1 MTASQGS
8 ETHISDEHVTGQAPP
23 PPGGAATTRWRLH
36 RGGIVNVW
44 QYAVE
49 EFDLSGGRAIFQGTN
64 GSGKSRTLELLL
76 PLCLDGDLR
85 QIGSKGYDTVSMRRL
100 MLDDYTGGPNRI
112 GYAWLELRRTVG
124 GREEFLTSGI
134 GIKAS
139 ANSQQI
145 GDSWRFVTDRRV
157 GEDFQLVFDGT
168 PVGATQ
174 LRDLLGADCLHD
186 EEPFRAKIAELVYG
200 IPAVRYADLLHLQR
214 TLRNPDVGL
223 KVLEGQ
229 LEQILSDSLP
239 PLDPAVV
246 EQLARSFE
254 DLESIRD
261 NIRTLGAADTAL
273 QRFLSSYAGYA
284 YSSLRS
290 AGRRGVDAT
299 KELATA
305 RNEITRL
312 MARLGDEESAAE
324 KAEAEVAQ
332 LEEQEL
338 ALESKIDSLKSSPA
352 YDSVRDLA
360 DRKRVVSAARQAAV
374 SALGQLRTQREH
386 TEQLVDSVV
395 SELAR
400 FVDDTNQA
408 AELSDSVRSRM
419 REAGLDPRLCP
430 QVPSVPEAAATE
442 VHEFV
447 RLTADPEAEPE
458 EATRR
463 TPPDL
468 APHSLRAA
476 LEDAGSQAAGAVAAL
491 RERCAVT
498 LTLLERARE
507 LDSERSE
514 VERLHREAREAQL
527 EATESVGRRNEAA
540 QRLEDVAATW
550 HTAVVH
556 WSSAGPLAT
565 TEPAPELVPPTLADL
580 TADVDAAR
588 GATERAHGWLRGRLP
603 VLHTEV
609 ARASRAVDD
618 LDRRMAESEDEL
630 DALRAGVDPEPALPV
645 SDVDRDPAAGAAFYR
660 LVDFAPSLSPAERAG
675 CEAAL
680 ESSGLLNAWVTA
692 DGTLTDAARR
702 DLTAI
707 VAGATVSPS
716 LADVLVPAVPP
727 GSPVSADLVTRVL
740 TRVGLD
746 TDAGL
751 SIALDGR
758 WRAGV
763 LTGAMTKPAAEF
775 VGAGARETTRHRRI
789 GDLISELARL
799 ADERELAVK
808 ALTVTQE
815 HVAAWER
822 HTDDYPDDREVL
834 AAHVT
839 LRAAAAAADDASNK
853 AFSLRDKHSGTGDR
867 YRARQDA
874 LHTDARAAG
883 LDATAESL
891 QLARASAMEARTTAE
906 QLATALTKR
915 CLGGVDSL
923 TRSLDSHARVDAE
936 LADVQAGADRACLDY
951 LNEQAGYEERVRAIG
966 GAAEQLERELSA
978 AEEARASVR
987 RRLPEIRKG
996 ATAARVK
1003 AGKSQTQIDTRQTK
1017 ITELTEREAV
1027 AQHRFREALAA
1038 DGVWQAAVGQPL
1050 PAESAEAYE
1059 VLTAHPR
1066 DGVSEDTVLGNL
1078 QTLQSTLAGSHD
1090 VIAQRSADILTV
1102 TVTGAQG
1109 PQPVAV
1115 AAREVAA
1122 RLTAQRGLLS
1132 EEYQLIFDTFML
1144 RDLADKLATQIEVAD
1159 DLCRR
1164 MNETLDVARSS
1175 QGVHVQLDWQ
1185 PAPDLDED
1193 MRQAMRLIR
1202 TPFAKRGDGQDEALR
1217 TALTERITAER
1228 DGHSGDYAE
1237 VLARALDYRTWYRF
1251 TVRVKDLG
1259 PDGGPR
1265 TRRMRQLSS
1274 GETRLISY
1282 VTLFAAASAFY
1293 DAVSTA
1299 ADQPPIRLVL
1309 LDEAFERLDE
1319 PTIARMLGLL
1329 VDLDMDWIITWPSG
1343 WGLSEKI
1350 PRMHIYDVLRPK
1362 GGTGIACTH
1371 AIWTGRSLTDDPR

>member
-1 MTASQGS
+1 MT
-8 ETHISDEHVTGQAPP
+8 DPRP
-23 PPGGAATTRWRLH
+23 TRWQLH

-112 GYAWLELRRTVG
+112 GYAWLELRREVG

-139 ANSQQI
+139 ANSQAI
-145 GDSWRFVTDRRV
+145 GDSWRFVTDRRI
-157 GEDFQLVFDGT
+157 GRDEHAFELVVDGT

-186 EEPFRAKIAELVYG
+186 EEPFRARIAELVYG

-239 PLDPAVV
+239 PLDPTVV

-261 NIRTLGAADTAL
+261 NIRTLGAADKAL

-284 YSSLRS
+284 YSSLRT
-290 AGRRGVDAT
+290 AGKRGVDAA
-299 KELATA
+299 KELASA
-305 RNEITRL
+305 RAEITKL
-312 MARLGDEESAAE
+312 MARLQDEESAAE

-338 ALESKIDSLKSSPA
+338 TLESRIDSLKSSPA

-395 SELAR
+395 SELGR
-400 FVDDTNQA
+400 FTDDTTQA
-408 AELSDSVRSRM
+408 AELADSVRSRM

-430 QVPSVPEAAATE
+430 SVPVVPEAAATE
-442 VHEFV
+442 LHETV
-447 RLTADPEAEPE
+447 RTSLEPDAEPVE
-458 EATRR
+458 TTRR

-476 LEDAGSQAAGAVAAL
+476 LEDAGEQAGAAVAAL

-507 LDSERSE
+507 LDSERTE
-514 VERLHREAREAQL
+514 VDRLQREAREAQL

-550 HTAVVH
+550 HTAALQ
-556 WSSAGPLAT
+556 WSSAGPLRSVGTPVA
-565 TEPAPELVPPTLADL
+565 ELVPPDLAPL
-580 TADVDAAR
+580 TSDVSAAR
-588 GATERAHGWLRGRLP
+588 GATDRAHVWLRGRLP
-603 VLHTEV
+603 ALHTDV
-609 ARASRAVDD
+609 TRASSAV
-618 LDRRMAESEDEL
+618 DEL
-630 DALRAGVDPEPALPV
+630 DTRISEANDELSALRAGVDPEPALPEGAGG
-645 SDVDRDPAAGAAFYR
+645 RDATTGAAFYR
-660 LVDFAPSLSPAERAG
+660 LVDFTDSLPAKDRAG

-680 ESSGLLNAWVTA
+680 EACGLLNAWVTE

-707 VAGATVSPS
+707 VAGPTVSPALS
-716 LADVLVPAVPP
+716 SVLVPAVPP
-727 GSPVSADLVTRVL
+727 DSPVSATLVTEL
-740 TRVGLD
+740 LSRVGLD
-746 TDAGL
+746 SDSGAAGL
-751 SIALDGR
+751 SVSLDGR

-775 VGAGARETTRHRRI
+775 VGAGARETARHKRI
-789 GDLISELARL
+789 GDLTSVLGRL

-808 ALTVTQE
+808 ALTVAQE
-815 HVAAWER
+815 NAAAWER
-822 HTDDYPDDREVL
+822 HIDDYPDDRDVL

-839 LRAAAAAADDASNK
+839 LRGSAQSADDASSK
-853 AFSLRDKHSGTGDR
+853 AFTLRDKHSGAADR
-867 YRARQDA
+867 HRARQDA
-874 LHTDARAAG
+874 LLTDARAAG
-883 LDATAESL
+883 LDAAAESL
-891 QLARASAMEARTTAE
+891 QHARASALEARTTAE

-923 TRSLDSHARVDAE
+923 TRALDNHARTDAE
-936 LADVQAGADRACLDY
+936 LADVQAGADRACLDFA
-951 LNEQAGYEERVRAIG
+951 NERAGYEERVRAIG
-966 GAAEQLERELSA
+966 EAAEQLERELSA
-978 AEEARASVR
+978 AEDERAAVR
-987 RRLPEIRKG
+987 QRLPEVRQQ
-996 ATAARVK
+996 ATDARVK
-1003 AGKSQTQIDTRQTK
+1003 AGKTQTQIDTKQTR
-1017 ITELTEREAV
+1017 TAELTERETL
-1027 AQHRFREALAA
+1027 AQQRFRDSVGA
-1038 DGVWQAAVGQPL
+1038 DGVWSAAVDADL
-1050 PAESAEAYE
+1050 PDDLAEAFT
-1059 VLTAHPR
+1059 VLTASPR

-1090 VIAQRSADILTV
+1090 VIAQRSSDILTV

-1115 AAREVAA
+1115 AAREVAE
-1122 RLTAQRGLLS
+1122 RLAAQQDLLS
-1132 EEYQLIFDTFML
+1132 EEYQQIFDAFML
-1144 RDLADKLATQIEVAD
+1144 RDLADKLATQIAVAD

-1185 PAPDLDED
+1185 PAPDLDDE
-1193 MRQAMRLIR
+1193 MRQAMTLIR
-1202 TPFAKRGDGQDEALR
+1202 TPFADRADGQDAALR
-1217 TALTERITAER
+1217 SALTDRITAER

-1237 VLARALDYRTWYRF
+1237 VLARALDYRSWYRF

-1259 PDGGPR
+1259 PDGSPR

-1299 ADQPPIRLVL
+1299 ADQPPVRLVL

-1371 AIWTGRSLTDDPR
+1371 AIWTGKTLTDNSR